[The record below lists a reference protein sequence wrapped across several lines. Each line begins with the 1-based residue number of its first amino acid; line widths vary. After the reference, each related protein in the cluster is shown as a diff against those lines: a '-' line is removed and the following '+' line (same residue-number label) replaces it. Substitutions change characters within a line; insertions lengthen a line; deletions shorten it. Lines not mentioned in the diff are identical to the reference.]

1 MNISSKHWSSFS
13 PIHAKFEIKPKSQ
26 NETSISNNINETNHM
41 VLSLSLLTHTMPS
54 KLHFPV
60 RVNNCICQHFLS
72 YLRFQS
78 CSRFWI
84 HKQDGGGVLS
94 WQTLLHVIK
103 VAAKQRLLNSRQVT
117 VPTTTWLERLVSQ
130 LLDDL

>member
-54 KLHFPV
+54 KLHLPV

-72 YLRFQS
+72 YLRFLVLVFGFIN
-78 CSRFWI
+78 RM
-84 HKQDGGGVLS
+84 GGGWVLS
-94 WQTLLHVIK
+94 WKNI
-103 VAAKQRLLNSRQVT
+103 VACYLYWSKAATAQGKLRW
-117 VPTTTWLERLVSQ
+117 PTKTWLEWRLVSQ
-130 LLDDL
+130 LDDF